1 MTKKSVNKTM
11 LLIAAWLMWAS
22 ISNVQAAQVVNANIA
37 NDWPNIA
44 NDWPNSRYTVH
55 NNGTVTDMVTG
66 LMWQQCSVGQTG
78 ADCSGGTASVHN
90 WQAALA
96 LAGTDSTADYNNWR
110 LPNKNELSSL
120 VAYDRYN
127 PSTNEVVFP
136 NTAAYYWSS
145 SPYAINSDNAW
156 YVYFN
161 NGFVYGSS
169 RADGHRVRLVRSG
182 Q

>member
-1 MTKKSVNKTM
+1 M

-22 ISNVQAAQVVNANIA
+22 ISNVQAAQGVNA
-37 NDWPNIA
+37 NIA

-136 NTAAYYWSS
+136 NTAANYWSS
-145 SPYAINSDNAW
+145 SPDADYGDYAWNVNFNYGNDNDNNRYNS
-156 YVYFN
+156 F
-161 NGFVYGSS
+161 
-169 RADGHRVRLVRSG
+169 RVRLVRSG

>member
-22 ISNVQAAQVVNANIA
+22 ISNVQAAQGVNA
-37 NDWPNIA
+37 NIA

-136 NTAAYYWSS
+136 NTAANYWSS
-145 SPYAINSDNAW
+145 SPDADYGDYAWNVNFNYGNDNDNNR
-156 YVYFN
+156 YNYF
-161 NGFVYGSS
+161 
-169 RADGHRVRLVRSG
+169 RVRLVRSG